1 MWTNIIV
8 VILSDGKY
16 IFQLI
21 LDWRVAVAATE
32 SARAPRRP
40 QQRALETRNALLET
54 AVRSFSLV
62 GYDGV
67 SLRQLEQ
74 QAGVKRGLVAY
85 HFGSKEQLWRTAVD
99 QLFEALAGEFG
110 SGLQVLA
117 DVAPVEAA
125 RGFIR
130 ALVRY
135 SAAHPELNRLMM
147 QESVAASWRVEYL
160 VDRHIRPLLETLATL
175 MPEAARLLWGE
186 GDPHRYYLLIGASA
200 FVFSAE
206 EECRRLFG
214 QSPRQA
220 AFVERHAEMVVAML
234 VPG

>member
-1 MWTNIIV
+1 M
-8 VILSDGKY
+8 
-16 IFQLI
+16 
-21 LDWRVAVAATE
+21 AATA
-32 SARAPRRP
+32 SGRAPRRP
-40 QQRALETRNALLET
+40 QQRALATRNALLET
-54 AVRSFSLV
+54 AVNAFSVV

-85 HFGSKEQLWRTAVD
+85 HFGSKEKLWRAAVD
-99 QLFEALAGEFG
+99 ELFEALAVEFG

-147 QESVAASWRVEYL
+147 QESVAASWRVEYI
-160 VDRHIRPLLETLATL
+160 VDRHIRPLLETLAIL
-175 MPEAARLLWGE
+175 MPDAARLLWGE
-186 GDPHRYYLLIGASA
+186 RDPHRYYLMIGASA
-200 FVFSAE
+200 SVFSAE

-220 AFVERHAEMVVAML
+220 AFVERHAEMVVSML